1 MRGRFF
7 LPPFFGVCEGE
18 FIGGIIFMPQKLH
31 YVLEVLRIF
40 IWREAIFEW
49 TKLFE
54 HLINLMELK
63 KKYNTKI
70 KIPITVCP
78 RSLDPFN
85 TVNYFT

>member
-1 MRGRFF
+1 
-7 LPPFFGVCEGE
+7 
-18 FIGGIIFMPQKLH
+18 MPQNLH

-49 TKLFE
+49 TRLFE

-85 TVNYFT
+85 IVDYHIQWVWTSWAYRTLPHSFASD